1 MIQDV
6 RLKTRFGALALV
18 ERSLISRVLQRYWR
32 LSRGLTLGAQGVV
45 LDGDNRVLLIRH
57 GYRPGW
63 HFPGGGVEKSE
74 TLDLSLRREL
84 MEEAGIVIEGKPQL
98 FGVYANFQAFPN
110 DHIILYI
117 IRQWRQPAIPKPNA
131 EIAEQGFFAFDQLP
145 TGTTRATRARLAE
158 IIGGVTPSMIW

>member
-18 ERSLISRVLQRYWR
+18 ERSLLSRVLQRYWR

-84 MEEAGIVIEGKPQL
+84 MEEAGILIEGTPQL

-110 DHIILYI
+110 DHIILYA
-117 IRQWRQPAIPKPNA
+117 IRRWQQPAIPKPNA

-145 TGTTRATRARLAE
+145 TGTTRATRARLEE
-158 IIGGVTPSMIW
+158 IIGGVPLSMTW